1 MIFEAIRLGVDRL
14 RANAA
19 RSALTVIG
27 VIIGVGSV
35 VTLVAVGRGS
45 AADVNDQFS
54 GLGANTLTVTS
65 ARGFARGFG
74 RGVAGAAG
82 SANSL
87 KLSDLGALQKLS
99 TVAAVAPVVQAQET
113 ITGGAT
119 SVQSPVKGTTTTL
132 MRTDHLRDRAAL
144 PGLRSRGGGDR
155 SCRRLGPPLIHT
167 IRLVGYTLRLPAN
180 QTE

>member
-65 ARGFARGFG
+65 ARGFG

-144 PGLRSRGGGDR
+144 PGL
-155 SCRRLGPPLIHT
+155 
-167 IRLVGYTLRLPAN
+167 
-180 QTE
+180 